1 MSTENN
7 LPAGEKISPGVPV
20 PGKDTTSVV
29 NQPATKKPEPKSTP
43 KPRKKSSVVG
53 FTWIFAFLGLML
65 LIFLLVFVLQN
76 LQRVE
81 MTIFTWTTSYPLGVG
96 LLLAAIAGAL
106 IMALIGSV
114 RIIQLRRTVKKLENG
129 GKN

>member
-7 LPAGEKISPGVPV
+7 LPASEKMSPGVPV
-20 PGKDTTSVV
+20 PGQDTTSVV
-29 NQPATKKPEPKSTP
+29 NRPTSQKNESQSTP
-43 KPRKKSSVVG
+43 KSQQKSSVVG

-114 RIIQLRRTVKKLENG
+114 RIIQLRRKVKKLEIG
-129 GKN
+129 DKN

>member
-1 MSTENN
+1 MSTEND
-7 LPAGEKISPGVPV
+7 LPVEEKSPTGVPV
-20 PGKDTTSVV
+20 PGKDTTTVI
-29 NQPATKKPEPKSTP
+29 NQKTDEKKEEKSAKQP
-43 KPRKKSSVVG
+43 QKQSSLVG
-53 FTWIFAFLGLML
+53 LTWVFAFLGLML

-81 MTIFTWTTSYPLGVG
+81 MTIFTWTTGYPLGVG

-114 RIIQLRRTVKKLENG
+114 RIIQLRRKVKKLQNRENS
-129 GKN
+129 